1 MIINIIIVIIFVL
14 SVVYSFK
21 YKFIQLNFIKES
33 KLALKNNSSKTSFML
48 SLGSHI
54 GAGNILGVTSGL
66 IIVGPGILFWMSLCT
81 FFTTIFS
88 LIENTLGL
96 KYRKVI
102 DGEGRGGSPYYIKY
116 GLNKNKLALI
126 FSFFLVLSSSIFF
139 LPIQVNGISFSL
151 KYIFNIDNNI
161 IFLLLF
167 VFIILF
173 VFSGTNI
180 LIKVV
185 NKIVPVMTILFLI
198 ICFYAIIIK
207 FDYIDDIITLII
219 KDAFNFK
226 KGILSGIIIAFKR
239 SIFSNEAGLGTAPS
253 INCYS
258 NNSPLKQGYLQVL
271 TCFIDTIVMCVLLG
285 IVILL
290 YDIDLINCSGNV
302 LAILIFDNI
311 IPYYGK
317 FIGSLLLFFFSLAT
331 IISSFY
337 AGETNILFIG
347 INKKIKNIYLK
358 NIYKVLFIIGII
370 IGIYFNNSLIWNL
383 VDYGLVILGV
393 INIGVIIKLE
403 NLFRIELYNENK

>member
-14 SVVYSFK
+14 SVVYSLK
-21 YKFIQLNFIKES
+21 YNFIQLNFIKES

-126 FSFFLVLSSSIFF
+126 FSVFLVLSSSIFF
-139 LPIQVNGISFSL
+139 LPIQVNGVSFSL

-167 VFIILF
+167 VFMILF

-180 LIKVV
+180 LTKIV
-185 NKIVPVMTILFLI
+185 NKIVPFMTILFLI

-207 FDYIDDIITLII
+207 FDYVDDVIILII

-290 YDIDLINCSGNV
+290 YDIDLINYSGNV

-317 FIGSLLLFFFSLAT
+317 YIGSLLLFFFSLAT

-337 AGETNILFIG
+337 AGETNVLFIG
-347 INKKIKNIYLK
+347 INKKIKSIYLK
-358 NIYKVLFIIGII
+358 NIYKALFIIGTI

-403 NLFRIELYNENK
+403 NLFRVELYNENK